1 MHRII
6 CTCTHSTGLRIR
18 PGLYLSS
25 PSIHPYSTLN
35 QISVAAST
43 LHSAPVTDHERW
55 CRHRYNI
62 TTTLHIG
69 CCGAVDVCT
78 PLLLCSRIVAKVRL
92 INFTFIFHSFIVIH
106 PSLLVLPLV
115 QAVLCL
121 SPTHSLDYP
130 LTFMRSYHTH
140 KKRPPLTRF
149 WSIEYDPYK
158 FLRI

>member
-35 QISVAAST
+35 QISVAASA

-92 INFTFIFHSFIVIH
+92 INFTFIFHSFIAIH
-106 PSLLVLPLV
+106 PSLVVVLSFKLSSCLVSLPHTFSGLSADIHEIIPCPPKASSFHALLV
-115 QAVLCL
+115 YRRG
-121 SPTHSLDYP
+121 SL
-130 LTFMRSYHTH
+130 
-140 KKRPPLTRF
+140 
-149 WSIEYDPYK
+149 
-158 FLRI
+158 